1 MKRLWQA
8 LFIIA
13 VLIIFGTAESTG
25 YTDLR
30 WLIQLIVG
38 CGLSVVAGNRGEVFK

>member
-13 VLIIFGTAESTG
+13 VLIIFGTAEAANISG
-25 YTDLR
+25 GR
-30 WLIQLIVG
+30 WLIQVTVG
-38 CGLSVVAGNRGEVFK
+38 CGLAVAAGKRGGLFE